1 MKSID
6 DSRSIFAK
14 NLRRLLKQRGHDQ
27 VDLASFMRVSSSTA
41 SDWCNGKKYPRVDKV
56 QKLADWLGV
65 LKSDLTEEKG
75 AFSDLPSNA
84 LPIPHM
90 HKIPL
95 IGDIACGTPIMAE
108 QNIQN
113 IVSCP
118 DDIRADFCLRCHGD
132 SMINARI
139 FDGDIVYV
147 HAQPEVENGEIAAVE
162 ILDGEESAATLK
174 RFYRSGNTVT
184 LMPENPQY
192 APLVYVGD
200 EINNLKVDGKAVYFV
215 SEIR

>member
-1 MKSID
+1 MGSIN
-6 DSRSIFAK
+6 DSRSIFAR
-14 NLRRLLKQRGHDQ
+14 NLRRLLKQKGHDQ
-27 VDLASFMRVSSSTA
+27 VDLASYMNVSSSTA

-75 AFSDLPSNA
+75 TFSDLPSNA
-84 LPIPHM
+84 IPIPRM

-95 IGDIACGTPIMAE
+95 IGDIACGTPITAE
-108 QNIQN
+108 QNVQD

-118 DDIRADFCLRCHGD
+118 DDIHADFCLRCHGD

-192 APLVYVGD
+192 APRVYIGD
-200 EINNLKVDGKAVYFV
+200 EINNLKIDGKAVYFV

>member
-1 MKSID
+1 MSCLGNKAVMARNIKHFME
-6 DSRSIFAK
+6 ICGK
-14 NLRRLLKQRGHDQ
+14 ERGQ
-27 VDLASFMRVSSSTA
+27 LAQDLEVPYSTV
-41 SDWCNGKKYPRVDKV
+41 SDWINAKKYPRIDKIEAMAKYFGI
-56 QKLADWLGV
+56 Q
-65 LKSDLTEEKG
+65 KSDLIEDSSI
-75 AFSDLPSNA
+75 FSSLPSNA

-108 QNIQN
+108 QNVQD

-118 DDIRADFCLRCHGD
+118 DDIHADFCLRCHGD

-162 ILDGEESAATLK
+162 IQDGEESAATLK

-200 EINNLKVDGKAVYFV
+200 EINKLKIDGKAVYFV